1 MVEKIRKGSYNKS
14 RKEGTA
20 MEREGLY
27 LLTVV
32 NILLGFRLL
41 YRGGGRFGFQTY
53 RSFLDREERRRRKK

>member
-1 MVEKIRKGSYNKS
+1 
-14 RKEGTA
+14 

-27 LLTVV
+27 LLALV

-53 RSFLDREERRRRKK
+53 RSFLDREERKKMKGRLQ